1 MPVHDTVP
9 EVESLEISH
18 SSGFH
23 IFRQI
28 EALSDQGR
36 LSEILPQQQQL
47 VLHRE
52 IRCLRGWILEFMPE
66 GYLGLLIMQSV

>member
-1 MPVHDTVP
+1 MPVHDAIP
-9 EVESLEISH
+9 EVEPLEIGH

-28 EALSDQGR
+28 KALPDQGR
-36 LSEILPQQQQL
+36 LSEILSQQQQL
-47 VLHRE
+47 ILHRE
-52 IRCLRGWILEFMPE
+52 IRRLRGWILGFMPE